1 MKRIAGMLAAA
12 VLLVAPIAA
21 ADAPDLGK
29 ATFLIAST
37 DFDGSP
43 FEQAVII
50 AAPAT
55 NGRHIGFIIN
65 RRTSLKLGALFPD
78 DAAARN
84 VTEPVYVG
92 GTMFPQVVFALTRH
106 LPEGTEAFIPLM
118 SGVYAVLD
126 AASVH
131 HLVETRPNEAR
142 YFVGLMVWAPG
153 ELEEEIRIGLWDA
166 RPADVR
172 RVTPA
177 HAVGLSASL
186 HGVTPSKDEAV
197 SYRRPAPT
205 CCSDAHA

>member
-65 RRTSLKLGALFPD
+65 RRSSVRSFPTTRLRGTSPNPCTS
-78 DAAARN
+78 AA
-84 VTEPVYVG
+84 P
-92 GTMFPQVVFALTRH
+92 
-106 LPEGTEAFIPLM
+106 
-118 SGVYAVLD
+118 
-126 AASVH
+126 
-131 HLVETRPNEAR
+131 
-142 YFVGLMVWAPG
+142 
-153 ELEEEIRIGLWDA
+153 
-166 RPADVR
+166 
-172 RVTPA
+172 
-177 HAVGLSASL
+177 
-186 HGVTPSKDEAV
+186 
-197 SYRRPAPT
+197 
-205 CCSDAHA
+205 CSRKSSSR